1 MAYAKSFSFLCR
13 NILKKA
19 RVKSMIILANKISP
33 NLNGAEQNTKTSVP
47 VPNARD
53 GKISNN
59 AWDYTMDCT
68 VHKETGKSS
77 VYTELQARQQD
88 METAELPDDGS
99 VSPSAF
105 INSCMTGE
113 DIKDLSEEETPLEEY
128 TSSQLE
134 RAVSRVKKQRTQK
147 QDAIDREVTKEQE
160 RQDSLER
167 HLQDKAPLTPE
178 NLSRVSHAV
187 EMAEAVADYSQA
199 SMKFF
204 IATGRA
210 VITPENIQAAMT
222 AADGG
227 QIKGNNISPNA
238 IPRNNISPNED
249 SGKEEFAQL
258 EDQVGGILSEG
269 GIEATD
275 EAMEVARFLYEN
287 DLPVTA
293 ENVKLYQSLEEL
305 KDLSPEVLLD
315 RITDSM
321 LDGIQPEKA
330 DLTKLS
336 LNEAAELVQDL
347 LDAGDD
353 DLQRVY
359 KAEAD
364 FVRAK
369 RQLEEIRLVMTAEA
383 ARNMASKGIRID
395 IENLE
400 NIVEELRQQ
409 EQQLAEGILGETGVS
424 VTQENVDVMQGT
436 LKSARQILAAPV
448 EMLGATRPLM
458 AKQTLQQMADT
469 AVSMTGEKLQQAY
482 EAVGTEVRPD
492 LGDRISKAF
501 QNVDDILQ
509 ELNLE
514 QTAAN
519 ERAVRILA
527 YNRMPLTEDNI
538 LDMKAYDSKVTT
550 LMQNLKPPVVAEL
563 IRQQVNPLQ
572 MTIEELDEK
581 VLDIQR
587 ENIQSGDISFR
598 KYLWKM
604 DRQHGLSKQE
614 RESMIGIYR
623 LLDKVQK
630 SDGAV
635 IGQVIKEGR
644 ELSFSSLLSATRS
657 RRAAGMDVALD
668 ETFGGLA
675 STVEKGSS
683 ISDQIQAAYGSTLI
697 TKLQKNLSPK
707 VLREQGEEAMDL
719 SLEQLLEKCTV
730 EGETDAQMEPYY
742 EQMAEEIRAAAED
755 ADGRLES
762 FLKAL
767 DLPDTMAN
775 LAAARQM
782 LGGKPGRYEKLW
794 KKEESEEI
802 VEKFD
807 EPEELDEAYEKIDKA
822 HSEELAK
829 QRESDDI
836 TSDGIVSLARMAGS
850 ISFYRNIRSRQ
861 MYEIPLITEQGITSC
876 HVTIQD
882 GDSREKGTVE
892 ISMDSEQYGRIQ
904 ASFRVNGRRV
914 KGFVTAERQEGM
926 EPCRKLLHEFEK
938 DLEEMGF
945 TMEGESLVQGSRKS
959 LQTGNKAKAGGTKN
973 QDLYRIAK
981 SFIVHVQ
988 SAERM

>member
-1 MAYAKSFSFLCR
+1 
-13 NILKKA
+13 
-19 RVKSMIILANKISP
+19 MIINANKISP
-33 NLNGAEQNTKTSVP
+33 NLNGTEQGAKPSVS

-53 GKISNN
+53 GRISNN
-59 AWDYTMDCT
+59 AWNYTMDCT

-77 VYTELQARQQD
+77 IYTEMQARQQD
-88 METAELPDDGS
+88 METVELPDDGS

-147 QDAIDREVTKEQE
+147 QDAIEREVTKEQE

-204 IATGRA
+204 IATGHA

-222 AADGG
+222 AADGEH
-227 QIKGNNISPNA
+227 IKGDIISRDA
-238 IPRNNISPNED
+238 IPRNEVSGEED
-249 SGKEEFAQL
+249 FARL
-258 EDQVGGILSEG
+258 EDQVSGILAEG
-269 GIEATD
+269 DIEATD

-305 KDLSPEVLLD
+305 RDLDPDVLID

-347 LDAGDD
+347 LDAEDS

-359 KAEAD
+359 TTEAD

-409 EQQLAEGILGETGVS
+409 EQQLTQGILEETGIP
-424 VTQENVDVMQGT
+424 VTQENIDVMQST
-436 LKSARQILAAPV
+436 LESARQVLAAPV
-448 EMLGATRPLM
+448 EMLGTTRPLM
-458 AKQTLQQMADT
+458 AEQTLQEMAQT

-501 QNVDDILQ
+501 QNVDSILQ

-572 MTIEELDEK
+572 MTIGELDEK

-587 ENIQSGDISFR
+587 ENMPAEDISFR

-668 ETFGGLA
+668 ETFGGLE
-675 STVEKGSS
+675 STIEKGSS
-683 ISDQIQAAYGSTLI
+683 ISDQIQAAYGSTLVM
-697 TKLQKNLSPK
+697 KLQKNLSPK
-707 VLREQGEEAMDL
+707 VLREHGDEAMDL

-742 EQMAEEIRAAAED
+742 EQMAEEMREAAED

-767 DLPDTMAN
+767 DMPDTMAN

-782 LGGKPGRYEKLW
+782 LSGRPGRYEKLW

-802 VEKFD
+802 VENFD
-807 EPEELDEAYEKIDKA
+807 NPEELDAAYEKIDKA

-829 QRESDDI
+829 ERESDDI
-836 TSDGIVSLARMAGS
+836 TCDGIVSLARMAGS

-892 ISMDSEQYGRIQ
+892 ISMESEQYGRIQ

-926 EPCRKLLHEFEK
+926 EPAGKLLHEFEK

-945 TMEGESLVQGSRKS
+945 TMDSDSLVQGSRKS
-959 LQTGNKAKAGGTKN
+959 LQTGNKAESTKN

-981 SFIVHVQ
+981 TFIVHVQ
-988 SAERM
+988 STERM

>member
-1 MAYAKSFSFLCR
+1 
-13 NILKKA
+13 
-19 RVKSMIILANKISP
+19 MIILANKISP

-77 VYTELQARQQD
+77 VYTEMQVRQQD

-187 EMAEAVADYSQA
+187 EMAEAVTDYSQA

-204 IATGRA
+204 IATGRT

-227 QIKGNNISPNA
+227 QIKGIDTSQNGVS
-238 IPRNNISPNED
+238 D
-249 SGKEEFAQL
+249 KEIFEQL
-258 EDQVGGILSEG
+258 EDQVGGILAEG
-269 GIEATD
+269 DIEATD

-305 KDLSPEVLLD
+305 KDLAPDVLLD

-330 DLTKLS
+330 DLTKIS

-347 LDAGDD
+347 LDAEDG
-353 DLQRVY
+353 DLQQVY

-409 EQQLAEGILGETGVS
+409 EQQLTEGILEETGVP
-424 VTQENVDVMQGT
+424 VTQENMDVMQGT

-448 EMLGATRPLM
+448 EMLGTTRPLM
-458 AKQTLQQMADT
+458 AEQTLQQMADT

-587 ENIQSGDISFR
+587 ENIQSEDISFR

-707 VLREQGEEAMDL
+707 VLRERGEEAMDL

-755 ADGRLES
+755 AEGRLES

-767 DLPDTMAN
+767 DLPDTIAN

-782 LGGKPGRYEKLW
+782 LGGRPGRYEKLW

-822 HSEELAK
+822 HSDELAK

-876 HVTIQD
+876 LVTIQD

-904 ASFRVNGRRV
+904 ASFRVNGHRV

-926 EPCRKLLHEFEK
+926 EFCRKLLHELEK

-959 LQTGNKAKAGGTKN
+959 LQTGNRAKSTKN

>member
-1 MAYAKSFSFLCR
+1 
-13 NILKKA
+13 
-19 RVKSMIILANKISP
+19 MIINANKISP
-33 NLNGAEQNTKTSVP
+33 NLNGAEQSAKTSVP

-53 GKISNN
+53 GRISDH

-68 VHKETGKSS
+68 VHKETGKNS
-77 VYTELQARQQD
+77 VYTEMQARQQD

-178 NLSRVSHAV
+178 NLSRVSHAA
-187 EMAEAVADYSQA
+187 EMAEAVTDYSQA
-199 SMKFF
+199 SVKFF

-227 QIKGNNISPNA
+227 QIKNNIPQNGAS
-238 IPRNNISPNED
+238 D
-249 SGKEEFAQL
+249 KEVFEQL
-258 EDQVGGILSEG
+258 EGQVGNILADG
-269 GIEATD
+269 DIEATD

-305 KDLSPEVLLD
+305 KDLAPDVLLD

-347 LDAGDD
+347 LDAEDG
-353 DLQRVY
+353 DLQQIY
-359 KAEAD
+359 TTEAD

-409 EQQLAEGILGETGVS
+409 EQQLTKGILEETGVP

-436 LKSARQILAAPV
+436 LESARQVLAAPV
-448 EMLGATRPLM
+448 EMLGTTRSLM
-458 AKQTLQQMADT
+458 GVQTLQEMADT

-550 LMQNLKPPVVAEL
+550 LMQNLKPPVVAGL

-587 ENIQSGDISFR
+587 ENIQSEDISFR

-644 ELSFSSLLSATRS
+644 ELSFSTLLSATRS
-657 RRAAGMDVALD
+657 RRAAGIDVALD
-668 ETFGGLA
+668 ETFGGIET
-675 STVEKGSS
+675 TVEKGSS

-762 FLKAL
+762 FLKSL

-782 LGGKPGRYEKLW
+782 LGGRPGRYEKLW

-802 VEKFD
+802 VENFD
-807 EPEELDEAYEKIDKA
+807 NPEELDAAYEKIDRA

-829 QRESDDI
+829 ERESDDI
-836 TSDGIVSLARMAGS
+836 TCDDIVSLARMAGS
-850 ISFYRNIRSRQ
+850 ISFYRKIRSRQ

-904 ASFRVNGRRV
+904 ASFRVNGHRV

-926 EPCRKLLHEFEK
+926 ETGKKLLHEFEK

-945 TMEGESLVQGSRKS
+945 TMDSDSLVQGSRKS
-959 LQTGNKAKAGGTKN
+959 LQTGNKAAGTKN

-981 SFIVHVQ
+981 TFIVHVQ

>member
-1 MAYAKSFSFLCR
+1 
-13 NILKKA
+13 
-19 RVKSMIILANKISP
+19 MIINANKISP
-33 NLNGAEQNTKTSVP
+33 NLNGAEQSAKTSVP

-53 GKISNN
+53 GRISDH

-77 VYTELQARQQD
+77 VYTEMQARQQD

-178 NLSRVSHAV
+178 NLSRVSHAA
-187 EMAEAVADYSQA
+187 EMAEAVTDYSQA
-199 SMKFF
+199 SVKFF

-227 QIKGNNISPNA
+227 QIKNNIPQNGAS
-238 IPRNNISPNED
+238 D
-249 SGKEEFAQL
+249 KEVFEQL
-258 EDQVGGILSEG
+258 EGQVGNILADG
-269 GIEATD
+269 DIEATD

-305 KDLSPEVLLD
+305 KDLAPDVLLD

-347 LDAGDD
+347 LDAEDG
-353 DLQRVY
+353 DLQQIY
-359 KAEAD
+359 TTEAD

-409 EQQLAEGILGETGVS
+409 EQQLTKGILEETGVP

-436 LKSARQILAAPV
+436 LESARQVLAAPV
-448 EMLGATRPLM
+448 EMLGTTRPLM
-458 AKQTLQQMADT
+458 GVQTLQEMADT

-550 LMQNLKPPVVAEL
+550 LMQNLKPPVVADL

-587 ENIQSGDISFR
+587 ENIQSEDISFR

-644 ELSFSSLLSATRS
+644 ELSFSTLLSATRS
-657 RRAAGMDVALD
+657 RRAAGIDVALD
-668 ETFGGLA
+668 ETFGGIET
-675 STVEKGSS
+675 TVEKGSS

-762 FLKAL
+762 FLKSL

-782 LGGKPGRYEKLW
+782 LGGRPGRYEKLW

-802 VEKFD
+802 VENFD
-807 EPEELDEAYEKIDKA
+807 NPEELDAAYEKIDRA

-829 QRESDDI
+829 ERESDDI
-836 TSDGIVSLARMAGS
+836 TCDDIVSLARMAGS
-850 ISFYRNIRSRQ
+850 ISFYRKIRSRQ

-904 ASFRVNGRRV
+904 ASFRVNGHRV

-926 EPCRKLLHEFEK
+926 ETGKKLLHEFEK

-945 TMEGESLVQGSRKS
+945 TMDSDSLVQGSRKS
-959 LQTGNKAKAGGTKN
+959 LQTGNKAAGTKN

-981 SFIVHVQ
+981 TFIVHVQ

>member
-1 MAYAKSFSFLCR
+1 
-13 NILKKA
+13 
-19 RVKSMIILANKISP
+19 MIINANKISP
-33 NLNGAEQNTKTSVP
+33 NLNGTEQGAKPSVS

-53 GKISNN
+53 GRISNN
-59 AWDYTMDCT
+59 AWNYTMDCT

-77 VYTELQARQQD
+77 VYTEMQARQQD
-88 METAELPDDGS
+88 METVELPDYGS

-147 QDAIDREVTKEQE
+147 QDAIEREVTKEQE

-204 IATGRA
+204 IATGHA

-222 AADGG
+222 AADGEH
-227 QIKGNNISPNA
+227 IKGDIISRDA
-238 IPRNNISPNED
+238 IPQNEV
-249 SGKEEFAQL
+249 SGEEDFAQL
-258 EDQVGGILSEG
+258 EDQVSGILAEG
-269 GIEATD
+269 NIEATD

-305 KDLSPEVLLD
+305 RDLDPDVLID

-347 LDAGDD
+347 LDAEDN

-359 KAEAD
+359 TTEAD

-400 NIVEELRQQ
+400 KIVEELRQQ
-409 EQQLAEGILGETGVS
+409 EQQLTESILEETGIP
-424 VTQENVDVMQGT
+424 VTQENVDVMQST
-436 LKSARQILAAPV
+436 LESARQVLAAPV
-448 EMLGATRPLM
+448 EMLGTTRPLM
-458 AKQTLQQMADT
+458 AEQTLQEMAQT

-501 QNVDDILQ
+501 QNVDSILQ

-587 ENIQSGDISFR
+587 ENMPAEDISFR

-668 ETFGGLA
+668 ETFGGLE
-675 STVEKGSS
+675 STIEKGSS

-707 VLREQGEEAMDL
+707 VLREHGEEAMDL

-730 EGETDAQMEPYY
+730 EGETDAEMGPYY
-742 EQMAEEIRAAAED
+742 EQMAEEMRAAAED

-767 DLPDTMAN
+767 DMPDTMAN

-782 LGGKPGRYEKLW
+782 LSGRPGRYEKLW

-802 VEKFD
+802 VENFD
-807 EPEELDEAYEKIDKA
+807 NPDELDAAYEKIDKA

-829 QRESDDI
+829 ERESDDI
-836 TSDGIVSLARMAGS
+836 TCDGIVSLARMAGS

-892 ISMDSEQYGRIQ
+892 ISMESEQYGRIQ

-926 EPCRKLLHEFEK
+926 EPAGKLLHEFEK

-945 TMEGESLVQGSRKS
+945 TMDSDSLVQGSRKS
-959 LQTGNKAKAGGTKN
+959 LQTGNKAEGTKN
-973 QDLYRIAK
+973 QDLYQIAK
-981 SFIVHVQ
+981 TFIVHVQ
-988 SAERM
+988 STERM

>member
-1 MAYAKSFSFLCR
+1 
-13 NILKKA
+13 
-19 RVKSMIILANKISP
+19 MIILANKISP
-33 NLNGAEQNTKTSVP
+33 NLNGTDYNEKITVS

-53 GKISNN
+53 GRISNN

-77 VYTELQARQQD
+77 VYTEAQAKQQD
-88 METAELPDDGS
+88 MDITDLPDDGGI
-99 VSPSAF
+99 SPSAF

-113 DIKDLSEEETPLEEY
+113 DFKDLSDEETPLEEY
-128 TSSQLE
+128 TSSQVE

-147 QDAIDREVTKEQE
+147 QDAVDREVTKEQE

-178 NLSRVSHAV
+178 NLSRLSHAV
-187 EMAEAVADYSQA
+187 EMAEAVTNYSPA

-210 VITPENIQAAMT
+210 VITPENIQAAMMG
-222 AADGG
+222 ADGE
-227 QIKGNNISPNA
+227 QRRNVNDAQENDNIANNIGTATVNT
-238 IPRNNISPNED
+238 ID
-249 SGKEEFAQL
+249 SGSEDFAQL
-258 EDQVGGILSEG
+258 EDQVNGILSEG
-269 GIEATD
+269 GVEVTD
-275 EAMEVARFLYEN
+275 KAIEVARFLYEN

-305 KDLSPEVLLD
+305 KDVDSEVLLE
-315 RITDSM
+315 RIADSM
-321 LDGIQPEKA
+321 AEGILPEKA
-330 DLTKLS
+330 DLTRLS

-347 LDAGDD
+347 LDTDD
-353 DLQRVY
+353 SDLQRVY
-359 KAEAD
+359 SAEAD

-409 EQQLAEGILGETGVS
+409 EQQLTEGILEETGLS

-436 LKSARQILAAPV
+436 LESARKVLAAPV
-448 EMLGATRPLM
+448 EMLGTTRPLM
-458 AKQTLQQMADT
+458 AVQTLQEMADT
-469 AVSMTGEKLQQAY
+469 ATAMTNAMSTAMNNVMAGEKIQQAY

-492 LGDRISKAF
+492 LGDRITKAF
-501 QNVDDILQ
+501 QNMDGILQ

-527 YNRMPLTEDNI
+527 YNRMPLTAESI

-550 LMQNLKPPVVAEL
+550 LMQNLNPPVVAEL

-587 ENIQSGDISFR
+587 ENMPAEDISFR

-668 ETFGGLA
+668 ETFGGLEK
-675 STVEKGSS
+675 TIEKGNS
-683 ISDQIQAAYGSTLI
+683 ISDQIQAAYGSTLVM
-697 TKLQKNLSPK
+697 KLQKNLSPK
-707 VLREQGEEAMDL
+707 VLREHKEEAMDL
-719 SLEQLLEKCTV
+719 SLEKLLEKCTV

-755 ADGRLES
+755 ADGRLET

-767 DLPDTMAN
+767 DMPDTMAN

-782 LGGKPGRYEKLW
+782 LDGKPGRYEKLW

-802 VEKFD
+802 IENFD
-807 EPEELDEAYEKIDKA
+807 NPEELDEAYEKIDRA

-829 QRESDDI
+829 ERESDDI
-836 TSDGIVSLARMAGS
+836 TCDGIVSLARMAGS

-882 GDSREKGTVE
+882 GDSKEKGLVE
-892 ISMDSEQYGRIQ
+892 ISMESEQYGRIQ
-904 ASFRVNGRRV
+904 ASFRVNGHRV

-926 EPCRKLLHEFEK
+926 EPGKKLLHDFEK

-945 TMEGESLVQGSRKS
+945 TMDSESLVQGSRKS
-959 LQTGNKAKAGGTKN
+959 LQTGNKAKAEGTKN

-981 SFIVHVQ
+981 TFIVHVQ
-988 SAERM
+988 STERM

>member
-1 MAYAKSFSFLCR
+1 
-13 NILKKA
+13 
-19 RVKSMIILANKISP
+19 MIINANKISP
-33 NLNGAEQNTKTSVP
+33 NLNGAEQSAKTSVP

-53 GKISNN
+53 GRISDH

-77 VYTELQARQQD
+77 VYTEMQARQQD

-178 NLSRVSHAV
+178 NLSRVSHAA
-187 EMAEAVADYSQA
+187 EMAEAVTDYSQA
-199 SMKFF
+199 SVKFF

-227 QIKGNNISPNA
+227 QIKNNIPQNGAS
-238 IPRNNISPNED
+238 D
-249 SGKEEFAQL
+249 KEVFEQL
-258 EDQVGGILSEG
+258 EGQVGNILADG
-269 GIEATD
+269 DIEATD

-305 KDLSPEVLLD
+305 KDLAPDVLLD

-347 LDAGDD
+347 LDAEDG
-353 DLQRVY
+353 DLQQIY
-359 KAEAD
+359 TTEAD

-409 EQQLAEGILGETGVS
+409 EQQLTKGILEETGVP

-436 LKSARQILAAPV
+436 LESARQVLAAPV
-448 EMLGATRPLM
+448 EMLGTTRPLM
-458 AKQTLQQMADT
+458 GVQTLQEMADT

-587 ENIQSGDISFR
+587 ENIQSEDISFR

-644 ELSFSSLLSATRS
+644 ELSFSTLLSATRS
-657 RRAAGMDVALD
+657 RRAAGIDVALD
-668 ETFGGLA
+668 ETFGGIET
-675 STVEKGSS
+675 TVEKGSS

-762 FLKAL
+762 FLKSL

-782 LGGKPGRYEKLW
+782 LGGRPGRYEKLW

-802 VEKFD
+802 VENFD
-807 EPEELDEAYEKIDKA
+807 NPEELDAAYEKIDRA

-829 QRESDDI
+829 ERESDDI
-836 TSDGIVSLARMAGS
+836 TCDDIVSLARMAGS
-850 ISFYRNIRSRQ
+850 ISFYRKIRSRQ

-904 ASFRVNGRRV
+904 ASFRVNGHRV

-926 EPCRKLLHEFEK
+926 ETGKKLLHEFEK

-945 TMEGESLVQGSRKS
+945 TMDSDSLVQGSRKS
-959 LQTGNKAKAGGTKN
+959 LQTGNKAAGTKN

-981 SFIVHVQ
+981 TFIVHVQ

>member
-1 MAYAKSFSFLCR
+1 
-13 NILKKA
+13 
-19 RVKSMIILANKISP
+19 MIINANKISP
-33 NLNGAEQNTKTSVP
+33 NLNGTEQGAKPSVS

-53 GKISNN
+53 GRISNN
-59 AWDYTMDCT
+59 AWNYTMDCT

-77 VYTELQARQQD
+77 VYTEMQAKQQD
-88 METAELPDDGS
+88 METVELPDDGG

-147 QDAIDREVTKEQE
+147 QDAIEREVTKEQE

-187 EMAEAVADYSQA
+187 EMAEAVTDYSQA

-210 VITPENIQAAMT
+210 VITPETIQAAMT
-222 AADGG
+222 AADGE
-227 QIKGNNISPNA
+227 QIKGDIISRGA
-238 IPRNNISPNED
+238 IPQNEV
-249 SGKEEFAQL
+249 SGEEDFAQL
-258 EDQVGGILSEG
+258 EDQISGILAEG
-269 GIEATD
+269 NIEATD

-305 KDLSPEVLLD
+305 KDLNPDVLID

-347 LDAGDD
+347 LDAEDS

-359 KAEAD
+359 TTEAD

-409 EQQLAEGILGETGVS
+409 EQQLTKGILEETGIP
-424 VTQENVDVMQGT
+424 VTQENVDVMQST
-436 LKSARQILAAPV
+436 LESARQVLAAPV
-448 EMLGATRPLM
+448 EMLGTTRPLM
-458 AKQTLQQMADT
+458 GVQTLQEMAQT

-492 LGDRISKAF
+492 LGDHISKAF
-501 QNVDDILQ
+501 QNVDSILQ

-519 ERAVRILA
+519 GRAVRILA

-587 ENIQSGDISFR
+587 ENMPAEDISFR

-668 ETFGGLA
+668 ETFGGLE
-675 STVEKGSS
+675 STIEKGSS

-707 VLREQGEEAMDL
+707 VLREHGDEAMDL

-742 EQMAEEIRAAAED
+742 EQMAEEMRAAAED

-767 DLPDTMAN
+767 DMPDTMAN

-782 LGGKPGRYEKLW
+782 LSGRPGRYEKLW

-802 VEKFD
+802 VENFD
-807 EPEELDEAYEKIDKA
+807 NPDELDAAYEKIDKA

-829 QRESDDI
+829 ERESDDI
-836 TSDGIVSLARMAGS
+836 TCDGIVSLARMAGS

-892 ISMDSEQYGRIQ
+892 ISMESEQYGRIQ

-926 EPCRKLLHEFEK
+926 EPAGKILHEFEK

-945 TMEGESLVQGSRKS
+945 TMDSDSLVQGSRRS
-959 LQTGNKAKAGGTKN
+959 LQTGNKAESTKN

-981 SFIVHVQ
+981 TFIVHVQ
-988 SAERM
+988 STERM